1 MHGRHINMRSTIV
14 LSLLAT
20 AGFSAAQ
27 EQYSIDPNSVSK
39 STRSYWCQMAQT
51 QCPLICLQ
59 QPGVTSQNTIKN
71 DCSPDN
77 LSYSCVCDNNVA
89 PNVTEYT
96 QTMPFFICQ
105 EWGNQ
110 CRKKCNGDNT
120 CADKCT
126 ADHPCGATDPYKGN
140 ASTPAST
147 SSSPSATQLRQYP
160 GAQCCFRF
168 VNDRSHRRHG
178 YYRCQH
184 LCRSHPLVINR
195 RQSHSPT
202 SFH

>member
-1 MHGRHINMRSTIV
+1 MRSTIV

-27 EQYSIDPNSVSK
+27 EQYSIDPKSVAK
-39 STRSYWCQMAQT
+39 SQREYWCQMAQT

-126 ADHPCGATDPYKGN
+126 ADHPCGATDPFKGN
-140 ASTPAST
+140 ATKSASP
-147 SSSPSATQLRQYP
+147 SSSPSATQANPESTSITPAFGGSSNSPAPNAASALSTI
-160 GAQCCFRF
+160 GATAGMAITVVSIFA
-168 VNDRSHRRHG
+168 G
-178 YYRCQH
+178 AI
-184 LCRSHPLVINR
+184 LL
-195 RQSHSPT
+195 
-202 SFH
+202 